1 MGDGAAWMGQGGE
14 LEADPEGLG
23 IADPFPVVAAA
34 GVASTTEGELL
45 GAAAM
50 EDKIFEKVINPYLT
64 EVLQHPQSIEM
75 REGVLH
81 IRDVEGPK
89 KTGSMETRLE
99 AMEQQVF
106 KCQGM
111 VEHGLTA
118 NHMMITE
125 FTNKHSIDANDI
137 GKHLSRLYDRVDQL
151 QAQIMTCRTKTK
163 LDFKFPL
170 TVSCVHF
177 ICSSIGAYVAIHVLK
192 AKPLIQVCFSF
203 SQHFKNRS
211 FLDAVPY
218 LLKYRSSNSTTV
230 ILQCL
235 VWSKHFEWRIWAS
248 LVPIVGGI
256 LLTSMTELSFNIFGF
271 CATMIGCLATSTKT
285 ILAESLLHGYKFD
298 SINTVYYMAPF
309 ATMILAL
316 PAMLLEGGGVIDWFY
331 THDVFSSLIIILG
344 SGVLAFCLDF
354 SIFYVIHSTTAVTFN
369 VAGNL
374 KVAIAVLVS
383 WPIFRNPIPQ

>member
-1 MGDGAAWMGQGGE
+1 MGDGAAWVGQGGE
-14 LEADPEGLG
+14 LESDPEGLG

-50 EDKIFEKVINPYLT
+50 EV
-64 EVLQHPQSIEM
+64 VRHPSLPPPIPC
-75 REGVLH
+75 RRWWPSSTPPSSGAP
-81 IRDVEGPK
+81 RPAGPVA
-89 KTGSMETRLE
+89 GPPPPRS
-99 AMEQQVF
+99 
-106 KCQGM
+106 
-111 VEHGLTA
+111 
-118 NHMMITE
+118 
-125 FTNKHSIDANDI
+125 S
-137 GKHLSRLYDRVDQL
+137 
-151 QAQIMTCRTKTK
+151 
-163 LDFKFPL
+163 
-170 TVSCVHF
+170 
-177 ICSSIGAYVAIHVLK
+177 CSSWPTFPSSSSAAAVSPRGATAAALLLLLVAH
-192 AKPLIQVCFSF
+192 FSTGR
-203 SQHFKNRS
+203 NRRGLDEELGTCS
-211 FLDAVPY
+211 F
-218 LLKYRSSNSTTV
+218 

-248 LVPIVGGI
+248 LVPIVGGV

-344 SGVLAFCLDF
+344 SGVLAFCLNF

-383 WPIFRNPIPQ
+383 WLIFRNPIPPMNAIGCAITLVSCTFYGYVRHLISQQKAAAPLGNQGTNSPRSWVEMLHLVGDKEDKV